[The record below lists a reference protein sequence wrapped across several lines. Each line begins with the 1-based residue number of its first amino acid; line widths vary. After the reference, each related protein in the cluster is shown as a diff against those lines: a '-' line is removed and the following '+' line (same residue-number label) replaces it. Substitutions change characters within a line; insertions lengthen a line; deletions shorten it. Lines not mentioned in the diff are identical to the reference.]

1 MTARSFGRW
10 AGLALALL
18 LGFLSPLPV
27 SAQTVVHFPSL
38 DTGRTLLD
46 GYLFRAAGGVRRPAI
61 VGLHGCSGM
70 LGGNGG
76 VTPIEFAWAYL
87 FNQRGW
93 HVLLVDSFG
102 PRQHGEMCSTTGF
115 NLSIYYDRP
124 KDAYGALAYLQA
136 QDYVQPDR
144 IGAIGWSQGGGTV
157 LMSVGEPSRGR
168 SASLVQPD
176 FRAAVAF
183 YPAACR
189 NDRWPTGWT
198 THIPLLVLQGEADV
212 WTPAAPC
219 KTFIDG
225 AAARGATAEIVL
237 YPGAYHA
244 FDAPNLA
251 KRELPNYVT
260 RAGIV
265 PIVATD
271 PAARADAQR
280 RVPTF
285 FGRYLAD

>member
-1 MTARSFGRW
+1 MGMASRCLGIFLAAVG
-10 AGLALALL
+10 ALAA
-18 LGFLSPLPV
+18 GRAG
-27 SAQTVVHFPSL
+27 AQDIVHFPSL
-38 DTGRTLLD
+38 DDQHTMLD
-46 GYLFRAAGGVRRPAI
+46 GYLFRAQGEGRHPVV

-70 LGGNGG
+70 LSPRGAIF
-76 VTPIEFAWAYL
+76 PIEFSWAYS
-87 FNQRGW
+87 FNLRGW
-93 HVLLVDSFG
+93 DTLLVDSFG
-102 PRQHGEMCSTTGF
+102 PRQHGEMCSIGGF
-115 NLSIYYDRP
+115 DLAIYHNRP
-124 KDAYGALAYLQA
+124 KDAYGALAWLQA
-136 QDYVQPDR
+136 QDFVRPDR
-144 IGAIGWSQGGGTV
+144 VAALGWSQGGGTV

-168 SASLVQPD
+168 PSTMAQPD

-189 NDRWPTGWT
+189 DDREPPGWT

-219 KTFIDG
+219 KAFIDG

-244 FDAPNLA
+244 FDAPNVA

-260 RAGIV
+260 RAGVV

-271 PAARADAQR
+271 PAARADVQQ
-280 RVPTF
+280 RVPAF
-285 FGRYLAD
+285 LARYFAD